1 MQTANPLGRQSTL
14 VVAMVTGLVVLT
26 KMNEYDVNVD
36 VTVWWLPLAFRTR
49 ELATRASF
57 NGMVLSF
64 DDRISGCSMA
74 RRLWRRTS
82 GDMTWLVNLEMNF
95 DDEMNPVM
103 EPLSFLESEGSGGK
117 GGVVMGGY
125 GR

>member
-36 VTVWWLPLAFRTR
+36 VTVCWLPLAFRTR
-49 ELATRASF
+49 ELAARASF